1 MTYTKQDIELS
12 AVDREM
18 VSTCLTAQ
26 VPEEVLESWEF
37 TSFLLAE
44 CVCKWG
50 GWVLCHQ
57 DFSPPRAACQ
67 RHWPPTRG
75 NSFSTGLAA
84 VLVFPQPSIWLTFY
98 RKNALKLHS
107 SPWVVCSTYAWPLLF
122 VSLLL
127 PKEQITF
134 FLL

>member
-26 VPEEVLESWEF
+26 VPEEVVESWEF
-37 TSFLLAE
+37 ISFLLAE

-57 DFSPPRAACQ
+57 DFSPPRAACR

-107 SPWVVCSTYAWPLLF
+107 SPWVVCSTCAWPLLF